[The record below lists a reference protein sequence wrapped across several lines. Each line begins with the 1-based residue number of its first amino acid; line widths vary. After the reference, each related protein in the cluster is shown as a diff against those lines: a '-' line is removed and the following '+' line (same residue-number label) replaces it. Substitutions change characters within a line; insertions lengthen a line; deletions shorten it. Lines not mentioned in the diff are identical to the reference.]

1 MKEFHFRTG
10 LCHNCNSNWLKDWSL
25 ALALHK
31 VYCSLLYFHMKY
43 LSSSSSWLCFFF
55 FFCGWW
61 TTKCDLNLAAFP
73 CMSIPTWCL
82 LLMSFFSL
90 KIPSLSCLQHFPGF
104 GVSPYW
110 MHKVTIWRSWAW
122 ADMSVYVAYSVLI
135 HKAFLAHKEN
145 CKLYKHQLMVSFL
158 PSWSWWSD
166 NIP

>member
-25 ALALHK
+25 ALALQR
-31 VYCSLLYFHMKY
+31 VYCSLLYFPMKY
-43 LSSSSSWLCFFF
+43 LSSSSSLVLFLF
-55 FFCGWW
+55 
-61 TTKCDLNLAAFP
+61 
-73 CMSIPTWCL
+73 L
-82 LLMSFFSL
+82 LLWLMDDRMRLELGSISLYANIYLMSVVDEFLSL
-90 KIPSLSCLQHFPGF
+90 KIFSLLCLQHFPGF
-104 GVSPYW
+104 SVSSYW

-145 CKLYKHQLMVSFL
+145 CRLYKHQLMVSFL